1 MTNSAGKLNLIEK
14 YKEKQKSG
22 EEFRQKAREAGEQIK
37 ESAQSKVVRG
47 FIGGAV
53 TAVNEGREAIDD
65 IYDSFAGN
73 PYDNED
79 LINLKK
85 TGLKI
90 DSDEGDWRYE
100 VPHMIGQYVLPGAY
114 IFKGLKFLP
123 LAARAYTSGAIVDA
137 FLTDPYEKNLFNI
150 GVEHGPTFLKP
161 LLNVFAA
168 PDEEANVHIAR
179 LRAVGAGAI
188 QGKVIGE
195 SVQAGVGVIKGAAGA
210 VKDSGSSLLDGFI
223 DKVLEMRNNP
233 SSRERMTKALKEYE
247 QLSLSDVQEVD
258 QMIGSKKFLSDTE
271 TAERPL
277 RGTVSLEFPDT
288 RGKGEFYHGAA
299 DEFKLDDSGHF
310 STDTGIYGQG
320 LYSTDDLTTA
330 GKYQKKNRK
339 TVGKDAQKTIYKV
352 EEKTPVNFYD
362 LDQPLDDEVL
372 ELLQDAAKYRD
383 GYVDEA
389 IELVTDFDKK
399 ELTLT
404 NLFDKL
410 RGRSEDFNVTRSEF
424 QEILDIF
431 KDSLREK
438 GFGGFTHQGGNKA
451 GKGKRLHQVKIY
463 WDPQDQLDIN
473 KVDTS
478 SYEKPITGKSVK
490 GAPVKGAPV
499 DQTYNPKTIKTAD
512 DLKDLLLSRLEKYKQ
527 KQASLQQGD
536 FPVKR
541 TFPEMAR
548 AARNQLPQDT
558 VLSLERFVDNFGPGG
573 REDLPALIISMN
585 DLVHEVLTNVGD
597 LTKQMDQTL
606 ATGNRVRYD
615 EIKEDFAANLK
626 VFDGLINIHKTTKSI
641 LGQSLAANKVPADA
655 GERVTDIQSLFG
667 RTSEEKFLDQA
678 QNLRSS
684 TDNLYDDPLT
694 EFNIDEILKIADNG
708 DTKQLRTLIRKIQ
721 IASNNPNALKTLI
734 KEGGGTRFLKITN
747 EIFVNSILSSPIT
760 HQVNM
765 LSTALN
771 TLARPIELALGA
783 EDSISRAR
791 AGRELIY
798 MVQSSVDSMKMA
810 VAALRAE
817 DNILDA
823 GAMVSDVERF
833 AIRMSGSG
841 PLAKLTNG
849 IGTLYRLPSR
859 FLLAEDEFFK
869 QLNFRSFAMAEAWEK
884 GTRKGLQGAGLE
896 KYMNEQFNGI
906 ISIVN
911 KQSKEGVFSKEILDL
926 YERARKFAAETTF
939 TADLG
944 KGTFSGDFQSFVS
957 KHPTARLFFPF
968 VRTPINILK
977 STFRRT
983 PGVNRLMKEH
993 MDALKSTDPSVRA
1006 RAIGETKVG
1015 GTMWGL
1021 GITTAAAINVENA
1034 PIAITGGGPKDFNAL
1049 NQKRATG
1056 WQPYS
1061 FRFLIKDNEFENVA
1075 KTGKANEII
1084 ELDQD
1089 TKLVRG
1095 ADGKLKYRYVS
1106 YKRLDPWASFLSM
1119 SADAAEIGGHLS
1131 GGEYKNLADVMMV
1144 ALARNLTEKTYLQGL
1159 TELTGLLDNE
1169 QKLSTWLG
1177 RRLAAITNP
1186 VSAMGRDTKK
1196 LFGTTPSGERAI
1208 LDKKV
1213 RPGDATG
1220 PMVLVRRYFNELA
1233 ATVPGWNNDMPAI
1246 QNWITGK
1253 YVEYPIGFGKD
1264 NWNVI
1269 TDGWSTKTKSI
1280 NDPVLSVLADLEAN
1294 FQAPL
1299 DEFLDG
1305 QIKLTHR
1312 QYANLVYKTASL
1324 KRGGGLRLYD
1334 RLLKEIN
1341 KTRIQGEIQIAR
1353 GFEITNGNEDVAVGA
1368 SEDSRQ
1374 FVLEKLGDIVREYKE
1389 AAKREFLN
1397 LPENKEIKKKFDQQI
1412 ILQNKLR
1419 KEMLQ
1424 KNKQSNSLDV
1434 IQAL

>member
-1 MTNSAGKLNLIEK
+1 MTNSAGKFNLIEK
-14 YKEKQKSG
+14 YKERQESG
-22 EEFRQKAREAGEQIK
+22 EEYRQKAREAGEKIK

-47 FIGGAV
+47 FVGGGV
-53 TAVNEGREAIDD
+53 TAVNEGAEAIDD

-85 TGLKI
+85 RGLKI

-100 VPHMIGQYVLPGAY
+100 IPHMIGQYVLPGAH
-114 IFKGLKFLP
+114 IFKGLKALP

-150 GVEHGPTFLKP
+150 GVEHGPTFLNP
-161 LLNVFAA
+161 LLNIFAA
-168 PDEEANVHIAR
+168 PDEEVNVHIAR
-179 LRAVGAGAI
+179 LKAVGAGAI

-195 SVQAGVGVIKGAAGA
+195 GVQAGVGVVKGAVGA
-210 VKDSGSSLLDGFI
+210 VKDSGNSLLDGFI

-233 SSRERMTKALKEYE
+233 GSKERMTKALKEYK

-271 TAERPL
+271 PAGRPT
-277 RGTVSLEFPDT
+277 GTSKAT
-288 RGKGEFYHGAA
+288 GE
-299 DEFKLDDSGHF
+299 
-310 STDTGIYGQG
+310 
-320 LYSTDDLTTA
+320 
-330 GKYQKKNRK
+330 
-339 TVGKDAQKTIYKV
+339 
-352 EEKTPVNFYD
+352 
-362 LDQPLDDEVL
+362 
-372 ELLQDAAKYRD
+372 
-383 GYVDEA
+383 
-389 IELVTDFDKK
+389 
-399 ELTLT
+399 
-404 NLFDKL
+404 
-410 RGRSEDFNVTRSEF
+410 
-424 QEILDIF
+424 
-431 KDSLREK
+431 
-438 GFGGFTHQGGNKA
+438 
-451 GKGKRLHQVKIY
+451 
-463 WDPQDQLDIN
+463 
-473 KVDTS
+473 
-478 SYEKPITGKSVK
+478 SVK
-490 GAPVKGAPV
+490 GAPVKGEPV

-527 KQASLQQGD
+527 KQSSLQQGD

-585 DLVHEVLTNVGD
+585 DLVHEVLTKVGD

-641 LGQSLAANKVPADA
+641 LGQSLAANKVPGDA
-655 GERVTDIQSLFG
+655 AERVTDIKSLFG

-884 GTRKGLQGAGLE
+884 GTRMGKQGADLE

-911 KQSKEGVFSKEILDL
+911 KQSKEGVFSKEIVDL

-977 STFRRT
+977 STFKRT

-993 MDALKSTDPSVRA
+993 MEALKSTDPSIRA

-1061 FRFLIKDNEFENVA
+1061 FRFLVKANEFKNVA
-1075 KTGKANEII
+1075 ETGKANEII
-1084 ELDQD
+1084 EVDQD

-1119 SADAAEIGGHLS
+1119 SADAAEIGGHLP
-1131 GGEYKNLADVMMV
+1131 GGDYKNLADVMMV

-1196 LFGTTPSGERAI
+1196 LFATTPSGERAI

-1220 PMVLVRRYFNELA
+1220 PMVFVRRYFNELA

-1264 NWNVI
+1264 NWNVV

-1294 FQAPL
+1294 FKAPL

-1312 QYANLVYKTASL
+1312 QYANLVYQTAST
-1324 KRGGGLRLYD
+1324 KRGGLRLYD
-1334 RLLKEIN
+1334 RLLKTIN
-1341 KTRIQGEIQIAR
+1341 KTRVQSEIQIAR
-1353 GFEITNGNEDVAVGA
+1353 GFEITNANENVAVGA
-1368 SEDSRQ
+1368 SEDSRK
-1374 FVLEKLGDIVREYKE
+1374 FVLKELGDIVREYKE
-1389 AAKREFLN
+1389 TAKQEFLN
-1397 LPENKEIKKKFDQQI
+1397 LPENREIKKKYDQQI
-1412 ILQNKLR
+1412 ILQNRLR
-1419 KEMLQ
+1419 KEMIR
-1424 KNKQSNSLDV
+1424 KTNQSNSIELL
-1434 IQAL
+1434 QTL